1 VRQTS
6 YDILV
11 ERRHFPVKEQP
22 HKPKDAWLYLCPFH
36 ADTDPS
42 FSVHE
47 NGNQWKCWVCG
58 IGGGPGELRRLF
70 GDNYVAPPKPAP
82 AQKESKKSD
91 TQIDGCTL
99 AQLAEAR
106 GFTVK
111 QLRSVGWYEEVYQG
125 KTTIT
130 MPYKSMFRRRVSLNG
145 GVKVKSQ
152 YRKPLE
158 LYDPHNRLE
167 EIRRGEWVLFVEG
180 ETDTVAGWL
189 IGLPVIGVPGASS
202 FKKEWALQF
211 QGIKEVYAWKEPDQ
225 GGETF
230 VNKLAEAFCGV
241 KVIEPPDGIKDLCEL
256 HDQAGEGALDFFNEL
271 KAEAKPYRYTID
283 DGQRWGTTHD
293 AAADQP
299 FDGAGTGRRRFTG
312 AKGAEV
318 RQTRD
323 RHGKI
328 WLEAHR
334 RLGDTNAITRAR
346 DCGGLWGR
354 ECDNGHVTAPAE
366 KERSTCKQ
374 RLHPRCLGT
383 VARKAFYFPKTR
395 GPTTLDGEGD
405 MDINIVQPG
414 RYDVREDPF
423 EWAPSVRRQMVF
435 IREHIDKL
443 RDRKGTPQC
452 FKDAYI
458 GWRVDLRR
466 GCLTLDLVIVGGRDP
481 AMSEW
486 LKDAFAEIAAEP
498 VQVETLHPLDHSALI
513 NDFGNLMSSAVAYSD
528 VEECLAMLEALK
540 NWRLVQPQGKFLGKK
555 AAAKAEAE
563 KKSLD
568 VSIGGQPQ
576 VPIETSRDPASAA
589 SGGGPTHPPC
599 PECGRPTRSAGFK
612 TGHWSKVVGRYSK
625 QLTWMLMADDAD
637 PGGGAGDGFQ
647 AFQKDVAQ
655 AREEYLVQVS
665 EEMVI

>member
-1 VRQTS
+1 MTAPAAQVRQTS
-6 YDILV
+6 YDILAQYG
-11 ERRHFPVKEQP
+11 HFQIKEQP

-36 ADTDPS
+36 EDTDPS

-334 RLGDTNAITRAR
+334 RLGDTDAITRANQ
-346 DCGGLWGR
+346 CGGLYGQV
-354 ECDNGHVTAPAE
+354 CDEGHITAAAE
-366 KERSTCKQ
+366 KERLNCKQ

-383 VARKAFYFPKTR
+383 NARKAFYISKTR
-395 GPTTLDGEGD
+395 GPTKLDNDGD
-405 MDINIVQPG
+405 IDISIVQLG
-414 RYDVREDPF
+414 RFDVGEDPF
-423 EWAPSVRRQMVF
+423 EWSPNVHRQMEFV
-435 IREHIDKL
+435 REHNRKL
-443 RDRKGTPQC
+443 RRR
-452 FKDAYI
+452 KDAPQSFKHSFL
-458 GWRVDLRR
+458 GWRVDLRK
-466 GCLTLDLVIVGGRDP
+466 GCLTLDVLFTGARDRDLP
-481 AMSEW
+481 GW
-486 LKDAFAEIAAEP
+486 LKESFAEVASES
-498 VQVETLHPLDHSALI
+498 VRVETLNPRTSQEVI
-513 NDFGNLMSSAVAYSD
+513 SDFGNLMSSAVAYSD
-528 VEECLAMLEALK
+528 VDECLALLEALK
-540 NWRLVQPQGKFLGKK
+540 GWHLVQPQGKYLKNPTR
-555 AAAKAEAE
+555 AEE
-563 KKSLD
+563 KCNET
-568 VSIGGQPQ
+568 SIGDPHDD
-576 VPIETSRDPASAA
+576 PIE
-589 SGGGPTHPPC
+589 
-599 PECGRPTRSAGFK
+599 
-612 TGHWSKVVGRYSK
+612 
-625 QLTWMLMADDAD
+625 
-637 PGGGAGDGFQ
+637 
-647 AFQKDVAQ
+647 
-655 AREEYLVQVS
+655 VS
-665 EEMVI
+665 L